1 MFLKEFTI
9 DGRKIGE
16 SHPPYIIAEMSANH
30 GGLLTK
36 AKKIISLSKNC
47 GADAVKIQVY
57 SPDSLTIDSN
67 NKYFLIDKKFKWKDR
82 SLYNLYTEAQTPRN
96 WVPKLISHSKKVG
109 ITLFASVFDTFTV
122 KYLNKLG
129 VSAFKIASFESNYHD
144 LIAECVKTKKPV
156 IISTGL
162 CSKKEIQEIIDV
174 VKKNKGKKVILLKCV
189 SAYPTPPSYSNLSLI
204 NKMKKDFKVNVGFS
218 DHTLGI
224 EASLAASSI
233 GVCAIEKHFI
243 DNKKKKTPDSFFS
256 ITPPELKKLVEESKK
271 AFILRG
277 HGKYGPSKYEKNSLV
292 FRRSIFVIK
301 DIKIGEKLSNKNLAV
316 IRPGNG
322 IQPKFMKS
330 LLGKK
335 TKKFL
340 VKGTPLKWKDIF

>member
-1 MFLKEFTI
+1 MFLKEFSI

-16 SHPPYIIAEMSANH
+16 SYPPYIIAEMSANH
-30 GGLLTK
+30 GGLISK
-36 AKKIISLSKNC
+36 AKKIISISKKC
-47 GADAVKIQVY
+47 GADAIKIQVY
-57 SPDSLTIDSN
+57 SPDSLTIDS
-67 NKYFLIDKKFKWKDR
+67 KKKHFLIDRKFKWKDR
-82 SLYNLYTEAQTPRN
+82 SLFNLYTEAQTPKS
-96 WVPKLISHSKKVG
+96 WVPKLISYSKKVG
-109 ITLFASVFDTFTV
+109 ITLFASVFDILSV
-122 KYLNKLG
+122 KYLNELG
-129 VSAFKIASFESNYHD
+129 VPAFKIASFESNYHD
-144 LIAECVKTKKPV
+144 LIAACVKTRKPV

-162 CSKKEIQEIIDV
+162 CSKKEIEEIINV
-174 VKKNKGKKVILLKCV
+174 VKKNRGKKIILLKCV
-189 SAYPTPPSYSNLSLI
+189 SSYPAPLSYSNLSLI
-204 NKMKKDFKVNVGFS
+204 NKMKKDFKVNVGLS

-224 EASLAASSI
+224 EAATAASSI

-277 HGKYGPSKYEKNSLV
+277 HGKYGPSKYEKDSLI

-301 DIKIGEKLSNKNLAV
+301 DIKIGEKLSNTNLAI

-340 VKGTPLKWKDIF
+340 AKGTPLKWKDIF